1 MADASVWSV
10 SLVSRRRGNEKMRA
24 IMNKVRR
31 GQLQASCFCAFEL
44 DWSGTVTASDLSRSK
59 QSSL

>member
-1 MADASVWSV
+1 
-10 SLVSRRRGNEKMRA
+10 MRA